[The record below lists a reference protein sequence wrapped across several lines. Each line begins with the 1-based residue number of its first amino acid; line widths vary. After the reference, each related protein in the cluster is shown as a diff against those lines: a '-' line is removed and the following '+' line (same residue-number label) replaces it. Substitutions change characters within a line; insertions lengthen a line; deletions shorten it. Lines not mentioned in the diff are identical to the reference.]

1 MKPLALI
8 AGAALLLAACA
19 GSRNEPL
26 QISNVSVSTDL
37 SAVGSREAVGYWK
50 GLSGDLETAIANQ
63 FVGRID
69 PAGDRIE
76 VDVDELSLNSPF
88 TSGATAETAVLSGR
102 VDLISPQETKVGSYN
117 VSARA
122 QDVADFLPSGSNL
135 VSVPPTSAEYYQAVV
150 QAFARGVQ
158 TTLDANHGSGS

>member
-50 GLSGDLETAIANQ
+50 GLSGDLGKRNA
-63 FVGRID
+63 
-69 PAGDRIE
+69 DR
-76 VDVDELSLNSPF
+76 L
-88 TSGATAETAVLSGR
+88 
-102 VDLISPQETKVGSYN
+102 
-117 VSARA
+117 
-122 QDVADFLPSGSNL
+122 LPL
-135 VSVPPTSAEYYQAVV
+135 VI
-150 QAFARGVQ
+150 
-158 TTLDANHGSGS
+158 